1 MGYFLH
7 YSSGVLTICVFSQ
20 RASESGD
27 AQSGGSGT
35 TEGEYK
41 DVDNDPNKQ
50 K

>member
-1 MGYFLH
+1 MGSFSH
-7 YSSGVLTICVFSQ
+7 CSSILTIAFSSQ

-27 AQSGGSGT
+27 AQSGGSST